1 MQEPH
6 VDLKNEVLREFG
18 ITTLAIKNRT
28 SVYIFTF
35 MICIMG
41 ILAYNSMPRE
51 SYPDIVQP
59 TIYVGTIY
67 PGNSPKDIEN
77 LVTRPIEKQLT
88 TLDGVKSMKSTSIQD
103 YSTVIVEFDSDK
115 DVNEALQEVK
125 DKVAKAKNDLPSD
138 LDREPNIF
146 ELDFSQ
152 YPIMNINMSGD
163 YSSDQLREYA
173 DYLEEKIEKIPEI
186 SDVEIRGL
194 IAKEVVIKVDQLKM
208 QALNVSYQDFDQTMY
223 QENVTMS
230 GGDLLSDGTRRNIRV
245 VGQFKNLDEMR
256 NLIVKRDMG
265 NFVYLR
271 DIATVEFADKDR
283 DSYARMDGAPVVTL
297 DIKKQGGKNMVS
309 AVQQVDEIMVEAK
322 KSKLPRDLKIVITGD
337 MSKQTEHMVNEL
349 ANHIVLGVILVT
361 LVILFFLGLQNAL
374 FVGIAIPVSMLIGF
388 AILNWM
394 GITLNMMVL
403 FSLILVLGMLV
414 DDGIVVIENIYRLHS
429 LGMPLKDAAKYG
441 SGEVAFSVIS
451 STLTTL
457 AAFVPLLFWKDTMG
471 AFMRFLPLT
480 LIFTMSASLFVAM
493 IVNPALASQY
503 LKLEVDKKTYNNKRF
518 WSLVIGFGVLGI
530 VLTLSGHLA
539 KKELLVGFG
548 SFSIIIAALI
558 IINRYVF
565 DPFSHWT
572 QHVFFV
578 RLEHGYGRFVR
589 FTLEKKRSLAVFFG
603 ILVLLVLS
611 ITVYFASDPKVLFF
625 PEGDPKYVNVF
636 IEMPIG
642 TDIDETDQMSRL
654 VESQVEEVLKPY
666 REKHVVEAV
675 LAQVGKGTADVTSGP
690 QTGASPHKA
699 RVNIT
704 FVEYKERHGI
714 SSAEIM
720 EKIRQRVSK
729 IPGAIITVGKDPVG
743 PPVGYPINIE
753 VRGDDYETLVQLSD
767 SVKQYL
773 EALNIPGVDQ
783 LKTDV
788 ESGKPEMVVTVN
800 REQARRYGLST
811 IQIAGEIR
819 TSLYGREISKYKDG
833 EDDYPIVV
841 RSSDEKRNNLQA
853 LLDKKITFMHP
864 QMFIWI
870 GVPIRDVVNIEYT
883 SGYGSIKRIDMNRVI
898 TIFSNVTKGYTA
910 TEIISQYEK
919 ALKHL
924 DIPDGYSVVIT
935 GEQKKQEET
944 QAFMMRAMLIAIF
957 LIFLIIITQFNSLIS
972 PFIILFTVLLSTI
985 GVFIGLFVFQMEFV
999 VMMTG
1004 IGIISLAGV
1013 VVKNA
1018 IVLIDFS
1025 ELLKQRK
1032 RVELGLPEGARLSYE
1047 ILRDIY
1053 VQTGRTR
1060 LRPVILTATTAVLG
1074 LVPLAI
1080 GLNFNFFTLL
1090 THYNPE
1096 IFFGGDSVAFWKP
1109 LACTVIFGLTFAT
1122 FLTLVVL
1129 PSLCLL
1135 ADITMDKLKRKK

>member
-1 MQEPH
+1 MQQPH
-6 VDLKNEVLREFG
+6 GDLKNEVLREFG

-35 MICIMG
+35 LLCVMG

-88 TLDGVKSMKSTSIQD
+88 TLDGVKAMKSTSIQD

-138 LDREPNIF
+138 LDREPDIF

-163 YSSDQLREYA
+163 YSSDQLREFA

-186 SDVEIRGL
+186 SEVDIRGL
-194 IAKEVVIKVDQLKM
+194 IDKEVVIKVDPLKM
-208 QALNVSYQDFDQTMY
+208 QAMNVSYQDFDGTLY

-245 VGQFKNLDEMR
+245 VGQFKDLDEIR
-256 NLIVKRDMG
+256 NIIVKRDMG
-265 NFVYLR
+265 NFIYLR
-271 DIATVEFADKDR
+271 DVATVEFTEKDR

-309 AVQQVDEIMVEAK
+309 AVHQVDEILAEAK
-322 KSKLPRDLKIVITGD
+322 KTKLPRDLKIVITGD

-388 AILNWM
+388 AILNAM

-429 LGMPLKDAAKYG
+429 MGMPLKDAAKYG

-471 AFMRFLPLT
+471 AFMKFLPLT

-503 LKLEVDKKTYNNKRF
+503 LKLETEKKSYNNKRF
-518 WSLVIGFGVLGI
+518 WGLVILFAVLGI
-530 VLTLSGHLA
+530 GLTIYGNIGKNLTT
-539 KKELLVGFG
+539 VGFG
-548 SFSIIIAALI
+548 SFSIIIALLFV
-558 IINRYVF
+558 INRYAF

-572 QHVFFV
+572 QNVLFV
-578 RLEHGYGRFVR
+578 KLEQGYGNFVAA
-589 FTLEKKRSLAVFFG
+589 TLKKKRSLAVFFG
-603 ILVLLVLS
+603 IIVLLVLS
-611 ITVYFASDPKVLFF
+611 IMVYFGSDPKVLFF

-636 IEMPIG
+636 IEVPIG
-642 TDIDETDQMSRL
+642 TDIDETNNMTL
-654 VESQVEEVLKPY
+654 LTESQVEDVLKPY
-666 REKHVVEAV
+666 REKGVVEAV

-690 QTGASPHKA
+690 QIGASAHKA
-699 RVNIT
+699 RINIT
-704 FVEYKERHGI
+704 FVEYKERHGV
-714 SSAEIM
+714 STAEIM
-720 EKIRQRVSK
+720 EKIRERVSK

-767 SVKQYL
+767 KVKDYL
-773 EALNIPGVDQ
+773 EDMNVPGVDQ

-800 REQARRYGLST
+800 RDQARRYGLST
-811 IQIAGEIR
+811 IQIAAEIR
-819 TSLYGREISKYKDG
+819 TSLYGREMSKFKDG

-841 RSSDEKRNNLQA
+841 RSSDEKRNDLNA

-864 QMFIWI
+864 QMFIWL
-870 GVPIRDVVNIEYT
+870 GVPIRDVVNVEYT
-883 SGYGSIKRIDMNRVI
+883 TGYGSIKRIDMNRVI
-898 TIFSNVTKGYTA
+898 TIFSNVKKGYTA
-910 TEIISQYEK
+910 TEIISQYEQ
-919 ALKHL
+919 ALKHV
-924 DIPDGYSVVIT
+924 DIPDGYSVAIT
-935 GEQKKQEET
+935 GEQQKQAET
-944 QAFMMRAMLIAIF
+944 SAFMMRAMMIAVF

-985 GVFIGLFVFQMEFV
+985 GVFIGLFIFQMEFV

-1032 RVELGLPEGARLSYE
+1032 RVELGLPEGARLDYD

-1053 VQTGRTR
+1053 VQTGKTR

-1080 GLNFNFFTLL
+1080 GLNFDFFSLL
-1090 THYNPE
+1090 THYNPG

-1135 ADITMDKLKRKK
+1135 ADIAVDKLKGKK